1 MTQNKSN
8 HNEHG
13 GSGKV
18 AGSTRRK
25 TDGRDGRKKHMMKG
39 TPVMT
44 LVESTSAAATL
55 AEPEVWTE
63 DKLGYRI
70 VKHEEG
76 ATCAQ
81 MTSTCMKRFLQYLLS
96 YLGLTCM
103 VAAYSIVGGFI
114 FVELEKDN
122 EEEVQAKAVE
132 LRNNYTRQLEKK
144 LNETCMSEFAKFRQN
159 VSCTFDLSGY
169 IGEVLREFQKE
180 TYVLV
185 SEEGWSGVDDELGGE
200 NKWTFA
206 GALLFSVT
214 VITTIGIPGILHL
227 SKVQ

>member
-8 HNEHG
+8 HEHE

-25 TDGRDGRKKHMMKG
+25 TDGRNDRKKRKMTGK
-39 TPVMT
+39 PVMT

-55 AEPEVWTE
+55 AEPEMWTE
-63 DKLGYRI
+63 DKMAYRI
-70 VKHEEG
+70 VKDEKG
-76 ATCAQ
+76 ATCVQ
-81 MTSTCMKRFLQYLLS
+81 MTSTCMKRFLQYVLS

-122 EEEVQAKAVE
+122 EEEVQAKAVG

-144 LNETCMSEFAKFRQN
+144 LKETCMSEVANFRQN
-159 VSCTFDLSGY
+159 ASCTFDLSGY

-185 SEEGWSGVDDELGGE
+185 SEKGWSGVDEELGGE

-214 VITTIGIPGILHL
+214 VITTIGISGILHL
-227 SKVQ
+227 SEV